1 MIVYYAATSLD
12 GRIAGPEHDLS
23 FLRTLTGKEND
34 YEEFYAGVDSLLMG
48 AGTWD
53 FMVAHGSWPYS
64 GKPTFL
70 VTHSRRPTELPG
82 AEPVET
88 FSGDPGDL
96 VRRLAERGLS
106 RTWLV
111 GGGNLAGQLLAAD
124 LVDELI
130 LTVAPALVG
139 AGPALADGDFPLR
152 RFALTLIEPF
162 GDAGVRLRYERA
174 EEATGE

>member
-1 MIVYYAATSLD
+1 MIVYYAAMSLD
-12 GRIAGPEHDLS
+12 GRIAGRDHDLA

-34 YEEFYAGVDSLLMG
+34 YEDFYADVDSLIMG

-53 FMVAHGSWPYS
+53 FMVAHGSWPYG

-70 VTHSRRPTELPG
+70 VTHSRQPSELPV

-88 FSGDPGDL
+88 FAGDL
-96 VRRLAERGLS
+96 RELAQLIERRGL
-106 RTWLV
+106 RKTWLV
-111 GGGNLAGQLLAAD
+111 GGGDLAGQLLEAD

-130 LTVAPALVG
+130 LTVAPSLVG

-152 RFALTLIEPF
+152 RFALTLLEPF

-174 EEATGE
+174 RDA